1 MMSFYVVGGE
11 LTFESSHCLKSF
23 CKKYK
28 AVGIKLSWVMYLFMR
43 ETEALP
49 LNKLKPCMTPFYAD
63 VAYSCLHPRQFCALL
78 GA

>member
-1 MMSFYVVGGE
+1 MSFYVVSGE
-11 LTFESSHCLKSF
+11 LTCESSHCLKSF

-28 AVGIKLSWVMYLFMR
+28 TVGIKLSWVMYLFMR

-49 LNKLKPCMTPFYAD
+49 LNKLKPCMTPSYAD